1 VKRKNFK
8 RARPLKKRIKS
19 FQILLL
25 MSKRKLIMIMQ
36 RKIAAEVEQ
45 GLPEDVLEAQAAEV
59 ANGGNIAKEM
69 ILQTVD
75 LDLDRALDQ
84 LEEDLPEIGIAT
96 DREKDKDS
104 VESVKEKENMK
115 ENVNEEKENE
125 NVANGKDVNKN
136 VVIKN
141 VEIENVNDVN
151 ENVENGNERNVN
163 VKNNNFAG
171 VKLKKNADVKLKSR
185 KNVNN
190 KGSKVLV
197 PKMKM
202 NRGDIHGKNESA
214 NRKIVPI
221 MIVVTNPERKKE
233 E

>member
-1 VKRKNFK
+1 
-8 RARPLKKRIKS
+8 
-19 FQILLL
+19 
-25 MSKRKLIMIMQ
+25 MIMQ

-115 ENVNEEKENE
+115 EVHFILLSLYIQYDKQL
-125 NVANGKDVNKN
+125 NKQWF
-136 VVIKN
+136 
-141 VEIENVNDVN
+141 
-151 ENVENGNERNVN
+151 G
-163 VKNNNFAG
+163 
-171 VKLKKNADVKLKSR
+171 L
-185 KNVNN
+185 
-190 KGSKVLV
+190 
-197 PKMKM
+197 
-202 NRGDIHGKNESA
+202 
-214 NRKIVPI
+214 
-221 MIVVTNPERKKE
+221 
-233 E
+233 

>member
-1 VKRKNFK
+1 
-8 RARPLKKRIKS
+8 
-19 FQILLL
+19 
-25 MSKRKLIMIMQ
+25 MQ

-115 ENVNEEKENE
+115 EVYKYYL
-125 NVANGKDVNKN
+125 VCTFSVINKQ
-136 VVIKN
+136 
-141 VEIENVNDVN
+141 
-151 ENVENGNERNVN
+151 
-163 VKNNNFAG
+163 
-171 VKLKKNADVKLKSR
+171 
-185 KNVNN
+185 
-190 KGSKVLV
+190 
-197 PKMKM
+197 
-202 NRGDIHGKNESA
+202 
-214 NRKIVPI
+214 
-221 MIVVTNPERKKE
+221 
-233 E
+233 